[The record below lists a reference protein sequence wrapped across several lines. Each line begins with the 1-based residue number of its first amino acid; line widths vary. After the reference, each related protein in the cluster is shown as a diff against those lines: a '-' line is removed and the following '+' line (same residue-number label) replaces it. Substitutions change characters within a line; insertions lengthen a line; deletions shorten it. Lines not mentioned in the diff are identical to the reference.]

1 MTGNQPAAK
10 DAEDPIKL
18 KEDDKPSKLLRVI
31 TVSAYIFSVSF
42 AALMLSLYY
51 IFLWSKLHLEYISF
65 SKTTEK
71 FSARN
76 LSWNSKAPEKSVYQ
90 VPTSHHHGHS
100 QALEGD
106 ESDYMPSP
114 CNNWDIS
121 HNINHISGE
130 VWVYLTLKVK
140 FARWKTWKTKM
151 KSAIVK
157 KISSCSRRK
166 HVQKVVKCISTNQN
180 NVSKWG

>member
-51 IFLWSKLHLEYISF
+51 IFLWSKLHLIYISF

-76 LSWNSKAPEKSVYQ
+76 LS
-90 VPTSHHHGHS
+90 
-100 QALEGD
+100 
-106 ESDYMPSP
+106 
-114 CNNWDIS
+114 
-121 HNINHISGE
+121 
-130 VWVYLTLKVK
+130 
-140 FARWKTWKTKM
+140 
-151 KSAIVK
+151 
-157 KISSCSRRK
+157 
-166 HVQKVVKCISTNQN
+166 
-180 NVSKWG
+180 